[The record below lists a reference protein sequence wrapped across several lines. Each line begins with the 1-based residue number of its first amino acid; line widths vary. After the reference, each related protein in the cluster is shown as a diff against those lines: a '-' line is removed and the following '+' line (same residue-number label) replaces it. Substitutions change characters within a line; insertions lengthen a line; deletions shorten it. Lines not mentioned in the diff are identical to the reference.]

1 MARATLTKTSI
12 PALTSNGLNLTDT
25 TYTTLATGAGNG
37 ISFAYDPSDLI
48 VLKNDTGGSAAYTI
62 KVVQS
67 AALTAV
73 GVTIGDVT
81 ITVATAKSH
90 AFRLSDIFK
99 QSGDLAF
106 IDCDVAG
113 KALVIDL

>member
-1 MARATLTKTSI
+1 MSRADLTKTSLV
-12 PALTSNGLNLTDT
+12 ALTSNGLNLTDAT
-25 TYTTLATGAGNG
+25 FTTLSTGAGNG

-48 VLKNDTGGSAAYTI
+48 VLKNDSGGSAVYTL
-62 KVVQS
+62 KTVQQTS
-67 AALTAV
+67 LTAV
-73 GVTIGDVT
+73 GVTIPDVS
-81 ITVATAKSH
+81 ITVANNKTH
-90 AFRLSDIFK
+90 VFRLSDIFK